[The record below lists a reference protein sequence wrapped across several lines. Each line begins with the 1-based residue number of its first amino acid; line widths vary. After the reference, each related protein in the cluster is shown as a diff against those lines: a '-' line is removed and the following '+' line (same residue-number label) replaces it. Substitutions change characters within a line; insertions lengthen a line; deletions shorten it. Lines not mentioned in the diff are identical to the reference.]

1 MQATHKAL
9 GSIVHEVELE
19 PVLLSVA
26 LSQSMTEDVGRNGRL
41 LTVLELC
48 EQVLRGRGEG
58 GERERGR
65 EREGGGR
72 ERFVGKRRW

>member
-58 GERERGR
+58 GERER
-65 EREGGGR
+65 EREGGGG